1 MQSQTRLSCK
11 LACTTEGR
19 QDSMRRPILAITI
32 LLAIAT
38 GCDQLADRP
47 QPSARPSESH
57 PHPIGRFEKLQNF
70 RVDVALDTQTGQLCK
85 TWQWESTNRKS
96 PDPYEN
102 LPTCESLYKNFP
114 PVEEQS
120 IAIRTGTDNSNGKR
134 VFSCDDGKTWNW
146 ADGSGPRT
154 SGGGDIVRQ

>member
-1 MQSQTRLSCK
+1 M
-11 LACTTEGR
+11 A
-19 QDSMRRPILAITI
+19 
-32 LLAIAT
+32 
-38 GCDQLADRP
+38 CDQLTKETETSPRP
-47 QPSARPSESH
+47 VENRS
-57 PHPIGRFEKLQNF
+57 HPIGRFEKLQNF

-85 TWQWESTNRKS
+85 TWGWASTNRNN

-120 IAIRTGTDNSNGKR
+120 IGVRTGTDNSNGKR

-146 ADGSGPRT
+146 ADGSGTRP
-154 SGGGDIVRQ
+154 S